1 MTNWRLVVAP
11 SAERNL
17 ARLPE
22 KVAPAVVDFMV
33 GPLLDNPHRVGKP
46 LLRELDGYMVARRG
60 VYRIVYRIN
69 DEASTVEVVAIDHRS
84 RIYRS
89 IRE

>member
-11 SAERNL
+11 SAARNL

-33 GPLLDNPHRVGKP
+33 GPLLDNPSRVGK
-46 LLRELDGYMVARRG
+46 LFLRELEGYMVARRG
-60 VYRIVYRIN
+60 VYRIIYRIN
-69 DEASTVEVVAIDHRS
+69 NESSAVEVVRVDHRS

-89 IRE
+89 IQG